1 MLFFT
6 KIRLYLNEAK
16 SHPSSKIN
24 VRHTQRPRS
33 MSLPVIHQSER
44 RSETLNTNQNAKN
57 LHAYLLDVAK
67 HYKCLHCQK
76 PLNRIKLI
84 CINKG
89 KHTQKR
95 VEEMLPR
102 KAILFY
108 LRIYDGCNMSIHFK
122 VKGISV

>member
-1 MLFFT
+1 
-6 KIRLYLNEAK
+6 
-16 SHPSSKIN
+16 
-24 VRHTQRPRS
+24 

-44 RSETLNTNQNAKN
+44 RSETRNTNQNATN

-67 HYKCLHCQK
+67 HYKYLRCQK

-84 CINKG
+84 CINIG

-102 KAILFY
+102 NVQLLFD
-108 LRIYDGCNMSIHFK
+108 LRISDDCNMSIHFK
-122 VKGISV
+122 VKGISA